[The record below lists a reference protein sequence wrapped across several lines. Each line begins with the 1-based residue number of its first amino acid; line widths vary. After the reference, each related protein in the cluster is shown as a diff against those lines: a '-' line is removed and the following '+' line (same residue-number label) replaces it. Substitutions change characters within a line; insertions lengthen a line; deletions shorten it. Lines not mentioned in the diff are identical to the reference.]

1 MLNDHDMRT
10 FRQTASAV
18 LKHNKYMSGY
28 DVNSLVFLMECD
40 AQRLM
45 RESRDTGNN
54 GYSST
59 RGYVLSTYTSY
70 SGQLCCYAS
79 VSASLFDNE

>member
-28 DVNSLVFLMECD
+28 KLESLVYIMECD
-40 AQRLM
+40 ARRLM
-45 RESRDTGNN
+45 QESRDTGHN

-59 RGYVLSTYTSY
+59 RGYVLSTYTNY
-70 SGQLCCYAS
+70 AGKLCCYAS
-79 VSASLFDNE
+79 VSASLFDQD